1 MRFSRKRRDNQLL
14 LEITPMVDVVF
25 LLIIFFM
32 TTAQFARITRA
43 DIDLPEERGEQEQQS
58 EEAGIVIN
66 LMEDGT
72 MIVNEQA
79 MSTTAIEEL
88 VTAQIKRLGGDAT
101 AVKLTI
107 RADRNTDTAVL
118 NNLLRRLERYGL
130 AAANLATEVPGR

>member
-1 MRFSRKRRDNQLL
+1 MRFSRKRRDKQLL

-43 DIDLPEERGEQEQQS
+43 EIDLPEERGEQEQQS

-66 LMEDGT
+66 LMRDGS
-72 MIVNEQA
+72 MIVNEKELSA
-79 MSTTAIEEL
+79 GDVETL
-88 VTAQIKRLGGDAT
+88 VTKQIERRGGEPA

-107 RADRNTDTAVL
+107 RADRQADTALL
-118 NNLLRRLERYGL
+118 NDLLRRLERHGL